1 MALKLKNF
9 KRLKADLF
17 DVFVNEFESNKG
29 HYAEEK
35 KEADK
40 MNATHKYLQK
50 LITKHGYRKETSNRD
65 IDEKTTRL
73 SEGYPS

>member
-1 MALKLKNF
+1 MALKLKNY

-29 HYAEEK
+29 HYSEEK

-50 LITKHGYRKETSNRD
+50 LITHNGYRREKSNRD
-65 IDEKTTRL
+65 IDEKTARV

>member
-1 MALKLKNF
+1 MALKLKNY

-29 HYAEEK
+29 HYSEDK
-35 KEADK
+35 QEANK
-40 MNATHKYLQK
+40 MNATYKYLQK
-50 LITKHGYRKETSNRD
+50 LITQNGYRTEKSNRD
-65 IDEKTTRL
+65 IDEKTTRI